1 MSKQSVFLVLGAT
14 GQQGGAVVN
23 SLLSRGMK
31 VRALVRDSQSDAAKV
46 LAEKGA
52 ELAVGDLCNKASLI
66 SAMDGVSG
74 VFAMTHFIEGP
85 EVEMRQGKTVADAAN
100 ESGVQHLVFSS
111 VACADAGTG
120 IPHFESKWAVEQYIE
135 QLGLPATV
143 FRPAWFMDNFYT
155 YFAPAD
161 NGTVIMPLP
170 GSCSLDLVAV
180 QDIGEMVA
188 EALINPESYIG
199 VSLDLA
205 SDTLT
210 LKEAIE
216 ILSKRRGV
224 VLQHV
229 EVPVDDIISMLGESV
244 AAMFRWQGEGG
255 HPLNITELK
264 KQYPFKLVSF
274 EEFVAQRG

>member
-1 MSKQSVFLVLGAT
+1 MSKQDVFLVLGAT

-23 SLLSRGMK
+23 SLLNRGMQ
-31 VRALVRDSQSDAAKV
+31 VRALVRDSQSDAART

-52 ELAVGDLCNKASLI
+52 ELAVGDLCDKASLI
-66 SAMDGVSG
+66 SAMGGVSG

-100 ESGVQHLVFSS
+100 ELGVPHLVFSS

-161 NGTVIMPLP
+161 NGSVVMPLP
-170 GSCSLDLVAV
+170 GGCSLDLVAV

-205 SDTLT
+205 SESLT

-216 ILSKRRGV
+216 ILSKQREV

-229 EVPVDDIISMLGESV
+229 EVPVDDVIPMLGESV
-244 AAMFRWQGEGG
+244 AAMFRWQSEGG